1 MSFNSFSNKTT
12 CVYYINLD
20 QNRPTTYAMLN
31 IAKIKEKEKVFKT
44 LDLFKRTKENVKFY
58 MSIA

>member
-44 LDLFKRTKENVKFY
+44 LDLFKQTKENVKFY